1 MKNILKE
8 KEQNEVAFQD
18 YTKELK
24 AAFENLNQ
32 ELLKIRENTSE
43 ISSIEKKLEM
53 NDKLSN
59 LELASIKDYN
69 QNHINII
76 TSELQSVKEAQ
87 EELSIKIFDQFAKQ
101 ANEFK
106 TMVSRI
112 NYHWHSLKK
121 LILINLSNKM
131 IEMGKIRL
139 KMFI

>member
-18 YTKELK
+18 YTKESK

-131 IEMGKIRL
+131 IEMGKISL

>member
-131 IEMGKIRL
+131 IEMGKISL

>member
-18 YTKELK
+18 YTKESK